1 MGGEPHPLTD
11 VWERMNTLRRPT
23 ALRAV
28 LIVSILL
35 VIAGVGVLLALRGQG
50 GHPPGPAA
58 GSPSPS
64 ILLIGIDTFRADH
77 LGPPGPG
84 EPSRTPHLDELARDG
99 IRFEQCLSTA
109 PWTLP
114 SFASI
119 FTGLRPYR
127 HGAVG
132 GERDYLSERHTTL
145 AEHLARAGYA
155 TAGYVGINY
164 LTAQFGM
171 DQGYVS
177 PPPRGTDLTGLD
189 QAGGVTRLSGDF
201 FAEHRGAPSFVFTH
215 YYDPHAPYAPPAP
228 WHRKYYLGNECRP
241 GEPLTAR
248 ILAAGGVRGENANRG
263 MYDWLAG
270 VTDPRFPP
278 AQYAA
283 EVNFTDDHVG
293 RLIARLKELG
303 LYDGMLIVVVADHG
317 EHLGEHGFFYTHY
330 LPYQETIH
338 VPLLVKLPGN
348 AGAGRIVAAP
358 VSTLDLMPT
367 VLEIAGIAVPDTLDG
382 LSLAGLLLGAGRAP
396 RRDLL
401 AEQGSDPDDFCKT
414 LVAWPWKLMLW
425 REGGVE
431 RTALF
436 DLATDPGE
444 TRDAAAG
451 HPEGAARLTA
461 RLRATYDPATP
472 LGRAPPGRRANVGK
486 SDIRLLESLGYVHKP
501 PANAAGEG

>member
-1 MGGEPHPLTD
+1 M
-11 VWERMNTLRRPT
+11 RRPT

-35 VIAGVGVLLALRGQG
+35 LIAGVGVLLALRGPG

-58 GSPSPS
+58 GAPPPSV
-64 ILLIGIDTFRADH
+64 LLIGIDTFRADH
-77 LGPPGPG
+77 PGPPGPG

-201 FAEHRGAPSFVFTH
+201 FAEHRARPASSSPTTTTRTRPPRRRPRGTASTTWATNAGPANPDGA
-215 YYDPHAPYAPPAP
+215 DP
-228 WHRKYYLGNECRP
+228 
-241 GEPLTAR
+241 
-248 ILAAGGVRGENANRG
+248 GGGRRAGENANRG
-263 MYDWLAG
+263 MYDWPAG
-270 VTDPRFPP
+270 VTDPASRRRSTRPRSTTP
-278 AQYAA
+278 
-283 EVNFTDDHVG
+283 T
-293 RLIARLKELG
+293 
-303 LYDGMLIVVVADHG
+303 
-317 EHLGEHGFFYTHY
+317 T
-330 LPYQETIH
+330 TW
-338 VPLLVKLPGN
+338 
-348 AGAGRIVAAP
+348 AG
-358 VSTLDLMPT
+358 
-367 VLEIAGIAVPDTLDG
+367 
-382 LSLAGLLLGAGRAP
+382 
-396 RRDLL
+396 
-401 AEQGSDPDDFCKT
+401 
-414 LVAWPWKLMLW
+414 
-425 REGGVE
+425 
-431 RTALF
+431 
-436 DLATDPGE
+436 
-444 TRDAAAG
+444 
-451 HPEGAARLTA
+451 
-461 RLRATYDPATP
+461 
-472 LGRAPPGRRANVGK
+472 
-486 SDIRLLESLGYVHKP
+486 
-501 PANAAGEG
+501 